1 MPKLVAQVGPA
12 TVVIKDD
19 REAMDKAT
27 LKAWKSAA
35 RELIEGAVDLLTLPV
50 EEEVEDGE

>member
-1 MPKLVAQVGPA
+1 MPKLIVQVGPA

-27 LKAWKSAA
+27 LKAWKNAA
-35 RELIEGAVDLLTLPV
+35 RELIEGAVDALTIPL
-50 EEEVEDGE
+50 EEGGEDG